1 MSLARRHFEHHNAK
15 KAAEQSAVYG
25 EMMHAT
31 TYELKLAELA
41 NDRHRLKQ
49 LQSTELKIELKK
61 KLIDSYLPYTDG
73 VIASGA
79 GVQDEVLMTV
89 LVWCLDIRN
98 YNQALKIASYAL
110 SHNLVMPDVFKRTT
124 ACLVVEEMADNE
136 IKRFKSGDS
145 IDIDSLN
152 ALHALITR
160 DDLPELVTDMPDQ
173 VRAKLY
179 LIIGRYY
186 VAAAKEGNDTELAEL
201 AVDALSMALSLDD
214 KCGGKA
220 DLAAAKKL
228 VTA

>member
-1 MSLARRHFEHHNAK
+1 MSLARRHFEHHSAK
-15 KAAEQSAVYG
+15 QAAEQSAVYG

-49 LQSTELKIELKK
+49 LQSTELKIELKN
-61 KLIDSYLPYTDG
+61 KLIDNYLPYTDG
-73 VIASGA
+73 VIESGA
-79 GVQDEVLMTV
+79 GVQDEVLMMV

-98 YNQALKIASYAL
+98 YTQALKIAEYAL
-110 SHNLVMPDVFKRTT
+110 KHNLVMPDVFKRTT

-136 IKRFKSGDS
+136 IKRFKAGDS
-145 IDIDSLN
+145 IDIDSLLQ
-152 ALHALITR
+152 LHALMSR
-160 DDLPELVTDMPDQ
+160 DDLPELATDMPDQ

-186 VAAAKEGNDTELAEL
+186 VAAAKEANDTELGGM

-228 VTA
+228 AA

>member
-1 MSLARRHFEHHNAK
+1 MSLARRHFEHHSAK
-15 KAAEQSAVYG
+15 QAAEQSAVYG

-49 LQSTELKIELKK
+49 LQSTELKIELKN
-61 KLIDSYLPYTDG
+61 KLIDNYLPYTDG
-73 VIASGA
+73 VIESGA

-98 YNQALKIASYAL
+98 YSQALKIAEYAL
-110 SHNLVMPDVFKRTT
+110 KHNLVMPDVFKRTT

-136 IKRFKSGDS
+136 IKRFKQGDS
-145 IDIDSLN
+145 IEIDSLLQ
-152 ALHALITR
+152 LHALMSR
-160 DDLPELVTDMPDQ
+160 DDLPELATDMPDQ

-186 VAAAKEGNDTELAEL
+186 VAAAKEANDTELGGM

-228 VTA
+228 AA

>member
-1 MSLARRHFEHHNAK
+1 MSLARRHFEHHSAK
-15 KAAEQSAVYG
+15 QAAEQSAVYG

-49 LQSTELKIELKK
+49 LQSTELKIELKN
-61 KLIDSYLPYTDG
+61 KLIDNYLPYTDG
-73 VIASGA
+73 VIESGA
-79 GVQDEVLMTV
+79 GVQDEVLMMV

-98 YNQALKIASYAL
+98 YTQALKIAEYAL
-110 SHNLVMPDVFKRTT
+110 KHNLVMPDVFKRTT

-136 IKRFKSGDS
+136 IKRFKQGDS
-145 IDIDSLN
+145 IEIDSLLQ
-152 ALHALITR
+152 LHALMSR
-160 DDLPELVTDMPDQ
+160 DDLPELATDMPDQ

-186 VAAAKEGNDTELAEL
+186 VAAAKEANDTELGGM

-228 VTA
+228 AA